1 MAGEEGEVSDHW
13 GGSEVGRVEAGL
25 SDEVRDDVHVT
36 GSIFQ
41 IHILDDG
48 TVKIYSRNSEDNTS
62 KYPDII
68 ARVPKVGVWVGGCEC
83 CM

>member
-1 MAGEEGEVSDHW
+1 M
-13 GGSEVGRVEAGL
+13 
-25 SDEVRDDVHVT
+25 EVRDDVT

-68 ARVPKVGVWVGGCEC
+68 ARVPKVGVWV
-83 CM
+83 